1 MKETEIKIQ
10 RALQAQ
16 AEKISPYENTEKAKK
31 NILESIKKE
40 ETYMKKTNFKKTVIL
55 AAAICVLGSLTALG
69 SGLFG
74 NIVSH
79 SSHLDEIK
87 DFSKVAEL
95 TEKADLNMKYIK
107 NFSNG
112 YSFSYAVPQYSSY
125 DDNETGKTSEE
136 WTDISMNYKKDNAE
150 DVYFDATTHVMGDMS
165 SDDTTECDGI
175 TLNYTNQQY
184 LFVPVDYEPTDEEK
198 ALQNEGNLEIS
209 YGSDEKEYKSY
220 EYLSWED
227 GGIFYSLSA
236 FDAQMGKDELA
247 DMAKEIIEE

>member
-95 TEKADLNMKYIK
+95 TEKADLNIKYID
-107 NFSNG
+107 
-112 YSFSYAVPQYSSY
+112 SSY

-136 WTDISMNYKKDNAE
+136 WTDVSMNYKKDNAE

-184 LFVPVDYEPTDEEK
+184 LFVPGDYEPTDEEK